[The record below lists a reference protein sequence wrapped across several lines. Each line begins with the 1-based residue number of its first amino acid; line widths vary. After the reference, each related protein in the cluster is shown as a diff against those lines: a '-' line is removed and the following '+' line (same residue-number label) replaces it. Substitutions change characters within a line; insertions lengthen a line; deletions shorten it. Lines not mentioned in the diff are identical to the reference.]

1 MFWPCDEPATQPK
14 TSGRGSSSPATHECR
29 RSSDRNGRMECFN
42 ERKEKKMSEILSTR
56 ARYLNQTS
64 KPSNLLPRVKQMR
77 AVQIFIL
84 APTIFGMPLSWRA
97 VFFVLFFLTLGASC
111 FFVHL
116 RRDCFLFRI
125 FLQWGDVALFFQ
137 LR

>member
-1 MFWPCDEPATQPK
+1 
-14 TSGRGSSSPATHECR
+14 
-29 RSSDRNGRMECFN
+29 
-42 ERKEKKMSEILSTR
+42 MSEILSTR

-64 KPSNLLPRVKQMR
+64 KPSNAPSSKSQKKQMR